1 MKFTS
6 LKLTGVRG
14 VREHIMEMRDIVA
27 QLKKLEVEMSESFLV
42 HFILNTL
49 PPQYGPF
56 KISYN
61 THKDKWSIN
70 ELMTMCVQ
78 EEGRLLME
86 QGESAMLV
94 AQRKGKKG
102 KSQASQKGKQQI
114 SPKSDIKKD
123 EKCFFCKKKGHVKKK
138 CLKFQNWLEKKGN
151 PTSFVCYESNMVNV
165 NTNTWWIDS
174 GSTIHISNSLQG
186 MQNLRKPVTSEQF
199 ILSGNKMGSHVE
211 AIGICYLT
219 LNSGFVLELQKTF
232 YVPSF
237 SRNLIS
243 VSRLVPFG
251 YSFHFSETSFSLIY
265 KSECV
270 GNGILSDGLYCIF
283 LKNDTAHNSLHVQT
297 GIKRCVVKEDSS
309 TLWHRRLGHI
319 SIDRIKRLVND
330 GVLRTL
336 DFTNFETCVDCIKGK
351 QTNKSK
357 RGATR
362 SSTILEIIHTDICS
376 LDMDSHGQK
385 YFISFID
392 DFSRYM
398 YLYILHNKNEA
409 LDAFKVFKAEVE
421 KQYGKQI
428 KIVRSDRGGE
438 YYGRYLEDGQSPGP
452 FAKFLQEHGIVAQY
466 TMPGSPDQN
475 GVAER
480 RNRTLLD
487 MVRSMLS
494 SSKLPKFLWTEAL
507 KTAVYILNRVPTK
520 AVPKTPFE
528 LLKGWK
534 PSLRHMRVWGCSSE
548 VRIYNPQEKKLDPR
562 TISGYFIGYAE
573 KSKGYRF
580 YCPSHSIRIVE
591 SRNAK
596 FLEYDLVSGSDQFRN
611 IVSDID
617 HTESQPSTS
626 SDRLF
631 IVHNTPQVQTG
642 VERTIDEVQP
652 VIEVPQVVD
661 NIPVDQVDQE
671 LPNTS
676 EQQVEPHTSSED
688 IGTTLRRSARTKRSA
703 IPSDYVVYLQESDYN
718 IGAENDPESFS
729 QAMSCKESELWY
741 NAMKDEMSSMKC
753 NDVWDLVELPNG
765 VKTIGCKWVFKTK
778 KDSLGNIER
787 YKARLIAKGFT
798 QKEGIDY
805 TETFSPVSKKDSL
818 RIILALVAHFDLEL
832 QQMDVKTAFL
842 NGELEEEVYMKQ
854 PEGFPSSDGEQLV
867 CKLKKSIY
875 GLKQASR
882 QWYLKFHNIISSFGF
897 VENVMDQCIYL
908 KVSGS
913 KVCFL
918 VLYVDDILLA
928 TNDKGLF
935 HEVKQFLSKNFDMKD
950 MGEASYVIGIKIHRD
965 RFKGILGLS
974 QETYINKVLERFRM
988 KNCSPSVSPIVKG
1001 DRFNLNQCPKNNLER
1016 EQMKN
1021 IPYASAVGSLM
1032 YAQVCTRPDIA
1043 FAVGMLGRYQS
1054 NPGIDHWK
1062 AAKKVM
1068 RYLQG
1073 TKDYKLMYRRT
1084 SNLEVVGY
1092 SDSDFAGCVDSRKS
1106 TSGYIFILAGGA
1118 ISWRSVKQTMTATST
1133 MEAEF
1138 ISCFEAT
1145 SHGVWLKSFIS
1156 GLRVMDSISR
1166 PLSIYC
1172 DNSAAVFMAKNNK
1185 SGSRSKH
1192 IDIKYLAIRERVKEK
1207 KVVIE
1212 HISTELMIAD
1222 PLTKGMPPLKFKD
1235 HVMNMGLSSLIGPTL
1250 GHVLHH
1256 VAAVKEHVSLNC
1268 SSCGKSE
1275 KRGFDGKPETTPSIR
1290 RDRVLETKT
1299 CNPTMAGGKVNESH
1313 GSCFPSLARQNA
1325 AVVII
1330 YGWLRKMTL
1339 TLDGAKSVNGHIR
1352 TTCSREP
1359 NSDLNKGNFLIV
1371 NSFRDPEAI
1380 SSPPSCRKSH
1390 EAQPMPLQSS
1400 NSASPT
1406 YAYRSVN
1413 HQPDFWA

>member
-1 MKFTS
+1 MDIDYAIRKDEPHKITDTSTPEQILLYERWEKSNRLSVMYIKTKISAGIRGSIEQHENVRELLKAIDEQFVTSDKALASTLIMKFTS
-6 LKLTGVRG
+6 LKLTGIRG

-49 PPQYGPF
+49 PLQYGPF

-94 AQRKGKKG
+94 TQRKGKKG

-114 SPKSDIKKD
+114 PPKSDIKKD

-211 AIGICYLT
+211 AIGTCYLT
-219 LNSGFVLELQKTF
+219 LYGGFVLELQRTF

-270 GNGILSDGLYCIF
+270 RNGILSDGLYCIF
-283 LKNDTAHNSLHVQT
+283 LQNDIAHNSLHVQT

-330 GVLRTL
+330 GVLSTL
-336 DFTNFETCVDCIKGK
+336 DFTDFETCVDCIKGK

-494 SSKLPKFLWTEAL
+494 SSKLPKFLWIEAL

-520 AVPKTPFE
+520 VVPKTPFE

-580 YCPSHSIRIVE
+580 YCPSHSTRIVE

-631 IVHNTPQVQTG
+631 IIHNTPQVQSG
-642 VERTIDEVQP
+642 VERTITEVQP
-652 VIEVPQVVD
+652 VVEVPQAVD

-671 LPNTS
+671 FPDTS
-676 EQQVEPHTSSED
+676 GQQVEPHTSLED
-688 IGTTLRRSARTKRSA
+688 IGATLRRSTRTKRSA
-703 IPSDYVVYLQESDYN
+703 IPNDYVVYLQECDYN
-718 IGAENDPESFS
+718 IGAENDSESFS

-787 YKARLIAKGFT
+787 YKARLVAKGFT

-928 TNDKGLF
+928 TNDKGLL

-1001 DRFNLNQCPKNNLER
+1001 DRFNLDQCPKNDLER

-1032 YAQVCTRPDIA
+1032 YAQVCTRPNIA

-1235 HVMNMGLSSLIGPTL
+1235 HVVNMGLSSL
-1250 GHVLHH
+1250 
-1256 VAAVKEHVSLNC
+1256 
-1268 SSCGKSE
+1268 
-1275 KRGFDGKPETTPSIR
+1275 
-1290 RDRVLETKT
+1290 
-1299 CNPTMAGGKVNESH
+1299 M
-1313 GSCFPSLARQNA
+1313 
-1325 AVVII
+1325 
-1330 YGWLRKMTL
+1330 
-1339 TLDGAKSVNGHIR
+1339 
-1352 TTCSREP
+1352 
-1359 NSDLNKGNFLIV
+1359 
-1371 NSFRDPEAI
+1371 
-1380 SSPPSCRKSH
+1380 
-1390 EAQPMPLQSS
+1390 
-1400 NSASPT
+1400 
-1406 YAYRSVN
+1406 
-1413 HQPDFWA
+1413 